1 MDGSLLGPP
10 RFTAV
15 PMTPTRETIA
25 AWTQGQKKNVISS
38 GSGSLRALEASGRR
52 QRLSTTA
59 TPPKT
64 PLLAGQPRRRRDAI
78 LEFGRGAGDAPGHG
92 VRAGRD
98 SAI

>member
-15 PMTPTRETIA
+15 PIRARDDHRLDARP
-25 AWTQGQKKNVISS
+25 KKVISS

-52 QRLSTTA
+52 QRRSTTA

-78 LEFGRGAGDAPGHG
+78 LQFGRGAGDAPGHG

>member
-1 MDGSLLGPP
+1 MAYSSPH
-10 RFTAV
+10 TAA
-15 PMTPTRETIA
+15 RLRCGDRRLD

-78 LEFGRGAGDAPGHG
+78 LQFGRGAGDAPGHG